1 MHSKNLTYND
11 VCPENF
17 LVGLRE
23 KADKIFIVDFGNCKK
38 FIDENSSHIE
48 FRNDPKPFKSSSR
61 FKSIYAHI
69 GKSNRFFIQPYPEG
83 MI

>member
-1 MHSKNLTYND
+1 M
-11 VCPENF
+11 
-17 LVGLRE
+17 
-23 KADKIFIVDFGNCKK
+23 DFGNCKK

-48 FRNDPKPFKSSSR
+48 FRNDPKPFKSSSK

-69 GKSNRFFIQPYPEG
+69 GKSNRLLIQPYPEE